1 MHKQIYL
8 GKIDLLVHFLNSIF
22 TQKVVPKR
30 QNSLIA
36 PFLVGPILLKLYVL
50 LNRKLPRM
58 DRMTTMKAKIF
69 HGSLK

>member
-1 MHKQIYL
+1 MYKQIYL

-36 PFLVGPILLKLYVL
+36 PFLVGPSLLKYVL

-58 DRMTTMKAKIF
+58 DRMTTMKSKIF